1 METTVILSVLLA
13 VMLGMGAAEAAEQL
27 DAQRVQTLAQMLPD
41 QPEGLGRPVSDRTA
55 WATQIKPEIA
65 DRYLTEPLPEQ
76 PDDLYLDFS
85 RTGNRTRWQNVAF
98 HRRGR
103 LTPLVWAECVENQGR
118 YLPALETLIQAL
130 CAEKTWVMPA
140 HDAKL
145 TNFKGE
151 SVDIDLASSA
161 LAWTLATAD
170 WLLGDKL
177 SPATRRLLRERVEYF
192 VLQPYRD
199 MFSGRRAPNWWTKTT
214 SNWNAVCL
222 AGVTGAALVFIEGKT
237 ERAEYVAAAE
247 MYSLNFLQGFTPDGY
262 CSEGLG
268 YWNYGFGHY
277 VLLSETVRQATR
289 GKLDL
294 LALPGAK
301 APALFGA
308 RIMVDDTAS
317 PAFADC
323 SVNARPAA
331 NTMFYLNRTLQLGLP
346 QWDELEER
354 HWGGSLFERALYGFP
369 NAATSQPA
377 ATGPAPERELRSW
390 FADAGILVV
399 RPGGSGEDRLAA
411 AMKGGHNAEHH
422 NHNDV
427 GSYTVFLQGRA
438 PLLDPGAEVYTAR
451 TFSSKRYDSKLL
463 NSFGHPVP
471 VVVGQLQQTGAQAKA
486 TVIATEFTPAQ
497 DTLRLDLKAAYA
509 VPELKTLERTF
520 VYDRSGRG
528 SLTVTDRVE
537 YASPQTFETALI
549 ARQDWR
555 QLAPDKFMV
564 WDVDQALEVAVRVE
578 GGEWELVTEEI
589 REDASVQPVRL
600 GVRLKQPVT
609 TATVTMMITPLA
621 LTTAA
626 GNLLLNGDF
635 ELGTFGW
642 EFPRNSQGSLTTD
655 PAAGG
660 QTLLKITDPDSQSG
674 SNVTSARFPAQAET
688 AYVLSGKLWLVS
700 GQVVGIGLYMQFHDE
715 TGKLLNS
722 SDGKGNIDPT
732 GVPRGQVG
740 QWVDFSYPFTT
751 PAGTTRMRLWIH
763 SFNAVTVE
771 AYLDDLQVK
780 PAGG

>member
-1 METTVILSVLLA
+1 MEATVIVAVLLA
-13 VMLGMGAAEAAEQL
+13 VMLGMGTVEAAEQL
-27 DAQRVQTLAQMLPD
+27 DAQRVQAVGEMLPD
-41 QPEGLGRPVSDRTA
+41 QPEGLGRPVSDRAA

-65 DRYLTEPLPEQ
+65 ARYLTERLPEQ

-103 LTPLVWAECVENQGR
+103 LVPLVWAECVENQGR

-130 CAEKTWVMPA
+130 CGEKTWVMPA

-161 LAWTLATAD
+161 LGWNLATAD
-170 WLLGDKL
+170 WLLGEKL
-177 SPATRRLLRERVEYF
+177 SPATRRLLRERVTYF

-199 MFSGRRAPNWWTKTT
+199 MITGRRPPNWWTKTT

-222 AGVTGAALVFIEGKT
+222 AGVTGAALALIESPH
-237 ERAEYVAAAE
+237 ERAQYVAAAE
-247 MYSLNFLQGFTPDGY
+247 KYSQNFLQGFTPDGY

-294 LALPGAK
+294 LARPEAK

-308 RIMVDDTAS
+308 RIMVDDTAC

-331 NTMFYLNRTLQLGLP
+331 NAMFYLNRTLQLSLP
-346 QWDELEER
+346 QWDQLEER

-369 NAATSQPA
+369 NSATAQPPA
-377 ATGPAPERELRSW
+377 LGPARERELRSW
-390 FADAGILVV
+390 FAEAGILVV
-399 RPGGSGEDRLAA
+399 RPGGSGETRLAA

-463 NSFGHPVP
+463 NSFGHPAP
-471 VVVGQLQQTGAQAKA
+471 VVAGQLQQTGAQAKA
-486 TVIATEFTPAQ
+486 TVLATEFTPRQ

-509 VPELKTLERTF
+509 VPQLKTLERTF

-537 YASPQTFETALI
+537 YDSPQTFETALI

-555 QLAPDKFMV
+555 QLAPGRLMV
-564 WDVDQALEVAVRVE
+564 WEVDQALEVTVQVA
-578 GGEWELVTEEI
+578 GGAWELAPEEI
-589 REDASVQPVRL
+589 REDATVQPVRL

-609 TATVTMMITPLA
+609 TATVTAVIKPLELPSA
-621 LTTAA
+621 KD
-626 GNLLLNGDF
+626 NLLLNGDF

-642 EFPRNSQGSLTTD
+642 EFPRNSQGAVATD
-655 PAAGG
+655 QVAGG
-660 QTLLKITDPDSQSG
+660 LSSLKITDPDSQSG
-674 SNVTSARFPAQAET
+674 SNVTSARFPAQAQT
-688 AYVLSGKLWLVS
+688 AYVLSGKLRLVS
-700 GQVVGIGLYMQFHDE
+700 GQAAGIGLYMQFYNDAN
-715 TGKLLNS
+715 KLLNP
-722 SDGKGNIDPT
+722 SDGKGNLDPT

-740 QWVDFSYPFTT
+740 QWVEFSYPFTT
-751 PAGTTRMRLWIH
+751 PPGTTRMRLWIH

-771 AYLDDLQVK
+771 GYLDDLQGK